1 MRFFYLSVMYAMPLF
16 LPIYLLCLWMIVAVK
31 SLNCVQL
38 FCDSMDCSPLGSSL
52 HGISQARI
60 LEQVAISFS
69 KGSSQSGDQ
78 TASPASAGRFST
90 TGPPGKPIFVPIK
103 WAQSIKR
110 FVHIVLG
117 HFFILVLFDIY
128 MLMNF
133 VHFCMYIHF
142 VCTYN

>member
-1 MRFFYLSVMYAMPLF
+1 M
-16 LPIYLLCLWMIVAVK
+16 
-31 SLNCVQL
+31 
-38 FCDSMDCSPLGSSL
+38 

-60 LEQVAISFS
+60 LERVAIAFS
-69 KGSSQSGDQ
+69 RGFSQSGDP
-78 TASPASAGRFST
+78 TVSPASAGRFST

-103 WAQSIKR
+103 WAQGIKI

-117 HFFILVLFDIY
+117 HFLVLVLFDIN